1 MQDGLQQ
8 ALYGLATHN
17 IVARDLDD
25 LVRGGTIFLMG
36 IAWVITLIRSRRTTL
51 TLAIVGHVV
60 VLGVL
65 TYLVAKVLG
74 HLIVDPRPYLV
85 AHTHP
90 LIPTAHDNGF
100 PSDHTL
106 LAALMTASLWWIDR
120 RLVLAFAAATVL
132 VALGRL
138 GVDAHHTLD
147 VLGSM
152 AITAVAALA
161 SRVVPFP
168 VAGDRA
174 VFPVQG
180 RAPGALV
187 RPGAPRDPL
196 V

>member
-17 IVARDLDD
+17 LVARDLII
-25 LVRGGTIFLMG
+25 LCAGALIYLMG
-36 IAWVITLIRSRRTTL
+36 IVWLVAVIRRRTTL
-51 TLAIVGHVV
+51 TLAAAGHIVL
-60 VLGVL
+60 LGVL
-65 TYLVAKVLG
+65 AYVIAKVLG
-74 HLIVDPRPYLV
+74 HVIADPRPYLV

-106 LAALMTASLWWIDR
+106 LVALMTASLWWIDR
-120 RLVLAFAAATVL
+120 RLILAFAGATAL

-138 GVDAHHTLD
+138 GIDAHHTLD

-152 AITAVAALA
+152 AITAVAALV
-161 SRVVPFP
+161 SRIAPFP
-168 VAGDRA
+168 VTWGRP

-180 RAPGALV
+180 RVSGVMARSGA
-187 RPGAPRDPL
+187 RRGPL
-196 V
+196 M

>member
-8 ALYGLATHN
+8 AMQGLATHT
-17 IVARDLDD
+17 IVARDLII
-25 LVRGGTIFLMG
+25 LCAGALIFLMA
-36 IAWVITLIRSRRTTL
+36 IAWVIAVIRQRTTV
-51 TLAIVGHVV
+51 TLATVGRIV

-65 TYLVAKVLG
+65 AYLVAKVLG
-74 HLIVDPRPYLV
+74 RLIIDPRPYLV

-90 LIPTAHDNGF
+90 FIPLPHDNGF

-138 GVDAHHTLD
+138 GIDAHHTLD

-168 VAGDRA
+168 LMWDRA
-174 VFPVQG
+174 VLPTQG
-180 RAPGALV
+180 RVSGALA
-187 RPGAPRDPL
+187 RSGAQRGPL

>member
-8 ALYGLATHN
+8 ALQDLATHN
-17 IVARDLDD
+17 IVARDIIIVCAGAL
-25 LVRGGTIFLMG
+25 IFLMG
-36 IAWVITLIRSRRTTL
+36 IAWVIALIRRRTTL
-51 TLAIVGHVV
+51 TLATVGHIV

-65 TYLVAKVLG
+65 TYLVARVLG
-74 HLIVDPRPYLV
+74 RLIIDPRPYLA

-90 LIPTAHDNGF
+90 FIPLPHDNGF

-120 RLVLAFAAATVL
+120 RLVLAFAGATVL

-138 GVDAHHTLD
+138 GIEAHHTLD

-152 AITAVAALA
+152 AITAMAALV

-168 VAGDRA
+168 AMWGRPLL
-174 VFPVQG
+174 PV
-180 RAPGALV
+180 PGHVSGAMP